1 MIQINNNI
9 RIVRRDDKNLAI
21 EKYDLVTNSKTNES
35 HYEWRWVGYYGD
47 VKSALLGVL
56 KHSLLDGAEEELDIQ
71 GLIKKIKIIEQEILS
86 LNIKGEEK

>member
-56 KHSLLDGAEEELDIQ
+56 KHSLLDSAEEELTIKDIVR
-71 GLIKKIKIIEQEILS
+71 KIEQVEKEILS
-86 LNIKGEEK
+86 CKVVEDE